1 MSLMDSPRESVEAL
15 MEGLRQN
22 WMKRNVALQ
31 TFEQE
36 LTEAAET
43 ILGGNDGKA
52 AVLNAFAVTTVVSS
66 HSPSARLKSTTVAE
80 SVEENVAEDYLYR
93 ELKRFKRSTDEMQD
107 SGESDEDNIEVSLRD
122 ALDSTVAA
130 SQSKRR
136 SRIKR
141 QRDRVKACESI
152 SGQYKAAR
160 IITTSVRRWYYNRN
174 YSARVIQRFFRGWVA
189 RKRITSLREQR
200 VRLACCLRNWHTHT
214 HRLERARACTKIQ
227 SLWRGHAVRLSIHRM
242 KHRNAFRT
250 HMEELFRLYLERR
263 EKARRIAA
271 ASTIQRTWKTFIAQ
285 RYFGALRRSALI
297 FQSIWRGAR
306 VRRAVRQYRLALGNA
321 TRVEIELA
329 DADENDFAEID
340 TDPLHDVFSNFKS
353 DKKTP
358 LGSTEQPSRER
369 DAPKAFAAIS
379 DEDIGQHAAATEYFI
394 RRRKRHR
401 RQQQR
406 RQRSDELKSDPSRRL
421 ARFLSNAAKKSRC

>member
-1 MSLMDSPRESVEAL
+1 
-15 MEGLRQN
+15 
-22 WMKRNVALQ
+22 MK
-31 TFEQE
+31 
-36 LTEAAET
+36 
-43 ILGGNDGKA
+43 
-52 AVLNAFAVTTVVSS
+52 
-66 HSPSARLKSTTVAE
+66 
-80 SVEENVAEDYLYR
+80 
-93 ELKRFKRSTDEMQD
+93 
-107 SGESDEDNIEVSLRD
+107 
-122 ALDSTVAA
+122 
-130 SQSKRR
+130 
-136 SRIKR
+136 
-141 QRDRVKACESI
+141 
-152 SGQYKAAR
+152 
-160 IITTSVRRWYYNRN
+160 
-174 YSARVIQRFFRGWVA
+174 
-189 RKRITSLREQR
+189 
-200 VRLACCLRNWHTHT
+200 
-214 HRLERARACTKIQ
+214 
-227 SLWRGHAVRLSIHRM
+227 
-242 KHRNAFRT
+242 
-250 HMEELFRLYLERR
+250 ELFRLYLERR

-271 ASTIQRTWKTFIAQ
+271 ASTIQRAWKTFIAQ
-285 RYFGALRRSALI
+285 RYFGALRRSAFI

-379 DEDIGQHAAATEYFI
+379 DEDTGQHDAATEYFI
-394 RRRKRHR
+394 RRRKRHL